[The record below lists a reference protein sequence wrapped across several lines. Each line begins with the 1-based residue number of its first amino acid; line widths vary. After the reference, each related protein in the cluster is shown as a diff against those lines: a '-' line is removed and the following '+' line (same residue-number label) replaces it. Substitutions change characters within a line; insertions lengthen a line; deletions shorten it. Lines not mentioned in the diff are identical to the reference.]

1 MAGSIKRAVTSYDVA
16 KAAGVSQSAVSRAFT
31 DGAKISPATRE
42 KVRKVAA
49 ELGYRPSFI
58 AQSLITRRSTL
69 IGIVVLD
76 WSIRSTRPSSMSFR
90 ISLI

>member
-49 ELGYRPSFI
+49 API
-58 AQSLITRRSTL
+58 
-69 IGIVVLD
+69 
-76 WSIRSTRPSSMSFR
+76 
-90 ISLI
+90 